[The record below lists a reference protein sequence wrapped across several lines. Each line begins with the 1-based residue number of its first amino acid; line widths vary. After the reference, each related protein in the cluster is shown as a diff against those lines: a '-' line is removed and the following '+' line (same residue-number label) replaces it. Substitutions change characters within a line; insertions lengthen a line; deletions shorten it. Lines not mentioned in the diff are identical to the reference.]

1 MVPVGAVLD
10 TVHPVDHLI
19 LYKVNMMKEMGALLM
34 FECLLMFNALF
45 VHIMPCCTNWPR
57 PCHVALYLLLPQDT
71 DQLTL
76 SFRSLVPVRCT
87 QPLTACGVSR
97 RVYMNGDPP
106 DASTA
111 LHSYALRKTPPRFEV
126 FLGLWDTC
134 PSLHA
139 VVVMPTFSAR
149 RGMLVESIDC

>member
-57 PCHVALYLLLPQDT
+57 PCHVALYLSLPQDT

-76 SFRSLVPVRCT
+76 SSRSLVHSAAHRLWGIPARVHE
-87 QPLTACGVSR
+87 R
-97 RVYMNGDPP
+97 R
-106 DASTA
+106 
-111 LHSYALRKTPPRFEV
+111 
-126 FLGLWDTC
+126 
-134 PSLHA
+134 
-139 VVVMPTFSAR
+139 SAR
-149 RGMLVESIDC
+149 RVDCPAFICVAEDASEIRSIPGFMGHLSFPSRRRSHADLLSAQRDARGEH